1 MFSASTFLQRH
12 TRWIL
17 LGLLFC
23 MGVAMASPL
32 VKPKSMTLVCA
43 GTNAVALVLLE
54 AEDDPAASL
63 AMTLDCAD
71 CLPVVLPPS
80 DISVRDI
87 EKPVQGRIAVAKPL
101 PPTETHCLSPP
112 SRGPPTPV
120 FPTCTERPSH

>member
-1 MFSASTFLQRH
+1 MFLASTFLQRH

-32 VKPKSMTLVCA
+32 VKPKSMAVVCS
-43 GTNAVALVLLE
+43 GVNAVALVMLDPE
-54 AEDDPAASL
+54 TDPAEPL

-71 CLPVVLPPS
+71 CLPVVLPPP
-80 DISVRDI
+80 DTSVRDI
-87 EKPVQGRIAVAKPL
+87 EKPVQGRMAVDKSL
-101 PPTETHCLSPP
+101 PVPDAHCLSPP

-120 FPTCTERPSH
+120 SPT

>member
-17 LGLLFC
+17 LGLVFC

-32 VKPKSMTLVCA
+32 VKPKSMTLVCT

-71 CLPVVLPPS
+71 CLPVVLPPL

-101 PPTETHCLSPP
+101 PPPEAHCLSPP

-120 FPTCTERPSH
+120 SPT